1 MNFKF
6 PEKIKINENGEI
18 VEWEELNNETKWEL
32 IDHLSDEVQIFIDEN
47 LDIPEFNENEE
58 GSKKSSNTNKHPV
71 DEVYSILKEWCKKRH
86 SNY

>member
-6 PEKIKINENGEI
+6 HEKIKINENEEI
-18 VEWEELNNETKWEL
+18 VKWEELDNETKWEL

-58 GSKKSSNTNKHPV
+58 ELKKSSNTNEHPV
-71 DEVYSILKEWCKKRH
+71 D
-86 SNY
+86 